1 MAASK
6 TLIVNALESRYDY
19 YSARNV
25 LKETLRIAGLED
37 QSTYSD
43 SEMGSFIEALAEVG
57 DRVEGVLSRLQSH
70 AGKAQEK
77 ASAKNAPAEKPTPP
91 AAAPKAPPKK
101 KAVAAKDKPTA
112 AKKKAESKPKAAKK
126 KATAKKTTAKKATKK
141 K

>member
-25 LKETLRIAGLED
+25 LKEALRIAGLED

-57 DRVEGVLSRLQSH
+57 DRVEGVLSRLQAH
-70 AGKAQEK
+70 AGKPQEK
-77 ASAKNAPAEKPTPP
+77 ASAKAAPAEEMAAP
-91 AAAPKAPPKK
+91 AEAPKAPPKK
-101 KAVAAKDKPTA
+101 KAAAAKDKPTA

-126 KATAKKTTAKKATKK
+126 KATTKKAAKKK
-141 K
+141 